1 MAVFTRTNGNAQNVV
16 SAGNVAISS
25 EASTVLTPVVTG
37 VGKPLQFFGITSN
50 ATAYTAELGTGEV
63 VESILRVLGT
73 QATQIAYQV
82 NTTLLSVAIEESAWN
97 ATDLQANIRALG
109 TAVGTNSFNCSG
121 ITVTDVGFK
130 LATS

>member
-1 MAVFTRTNGNAQNVV
+1 MAVFTRSNGNSQNVV
-16 SAGNVAISS
+16 SVGNIALST
-25 EASTVLTPVVTG
+25 EAASAAVPIVTG

-50 ATAYTAELGTGEV
+50 ATSFAGELGTGDV
-63 VESILRVLGT
+63 VESILRTVGA
-73 QATQIAYQV
+73 QATQMAYQV
-82 NTTLLSVAIEESAWN
+82 NTTLLSVAVEESAWN